1 MLIVDAVGGG
11 RGPFS
16 VHWLNGGGELDM
28 GL

>member
-1 MLIVDAVGGG
+1 MLIVDAVGWG

-16 VHWLNGGGELDM
+16 VHWLNGGARFDT